1 VGVTFLQDREERIN
15 GLFADLKKAAPED
28 PDTLQRKWNELTVLL
43 REYSDE
49 IAQRGVSR
57 RDETRVLALLDKQHE
72 SRGEMPSIERFEVI
86 ALLRVFA
93 ADAIKDGRD
102 KHEDMKAFMN
112 EWDVNHRGIMV
123 KVVVMSGWMLARDD
137 VLGKPFG

>member
-1 VGVTFLQDREERIN
+1 VTFLQDGEERIN
-15 GLFADLKKAAPED
+15 DLFAYLKKAAPED

-43 REYSDE
+43 REYSNE

-57 RDETRVLALLDKQHE
+57 REMRRRVLALLDKQHE

-93 ADAIKDGRD
+93 ADAIKAGRD
-102 KHEDMKAFMN
+102 KDEDMKAFMN